1 MKDTLSNQRPKFA
14 TVYHFA
20 IGKLT
25 PIAMA
30 CYVVLCK
37 YADNEKHDAFPGH
50 AKIATVE
57 KMWRSSV
64 KRALAEL
71 VSEKLVSIRKMGRKG
86 QEHNHYTLLFPASIQ
101 ARTGGMV
108 PTEPGVSQNRG
119 RSPQSPELGSGYLD
133 SETKNK
139 KHGVVDT
146 TSVSNSL
153 SSKRVR
159 RQQVALGT
167 RQRKLEGSSGS
178 GRHESCRV
186 RSRSSQRTGGCRMN
200 PCRFG
205 NVLHD
210 NLTVRLGENSTGSSV
225 VAVSNTDA
233 GLVLLIF
240 CLDFFGRRGTHRVA
254 RRECRSMSRADTH
267 DDYAIRA
274 AVEAQARRQDPESIA
289 SEPRFP
295 ELSHSDDDVEGI
307 RVLWYLVDQHPD
319 DERAIALGLYEY
331 SEHGKLPPGFK
342 TRVQ

>member
-50 AKIATVE
+50 AKIATVA
-57 KMWRSSV
+57 KMSRSSV

-108 PTEPGVSQNRG
+108 PTEPRVSQNRG
-119 RSPQSPELGSGYLD
+119 RSPQSPELDSGYLD

-153 SSKRVR
+153 SFKRKRSSTPSRAVEISTAGKSKADPR
-159 RQQVALGT
+159 RSSRGAWSPDEWRRLLEHL
-167 RQRKLEGSSGS
+167 RKLQFEDIDW
-178 GRHESCRV
+178 RHIKRDRGALRSLFPLVVSVEDKVQAVCDALDESVNHLGDYAPAEQMFSVTTEILEREYGAS
-186 RSRSSQRTGGCRMN
+186 RSRW
-200 PCRFG
+200 
-205 NVLHD
+205 VLD
-210 NLTVRLGENSTGSSV
+210 RENWKAAAEAAGMSLAEFAAAHPNGLED
-225 VAVSNTDA
+225 VA
-233 GLVLLIF
+233 
-240 CLDFFGRRGTHRVA
+240 
-254 RRECRSMSRADTH
+254 
-267 DDYAIRA
+267 
-274 AVEAQARRQDPESIA
+274 
-289 SEPRFP
+289 
-295 ELSHSDDDVEGI
+295 
-307 RVLWYLVDQHPD
+307 
-319 DERAIALGLYEY
+319 
-331 SEHGKLPPGFK
+331 
-342 TRVQ
+342 